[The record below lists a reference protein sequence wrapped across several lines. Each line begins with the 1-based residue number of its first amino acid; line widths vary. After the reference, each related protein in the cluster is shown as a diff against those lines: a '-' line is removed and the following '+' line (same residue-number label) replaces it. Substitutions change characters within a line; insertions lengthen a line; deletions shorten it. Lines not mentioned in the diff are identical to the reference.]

1 MGGTLL
7 PLTCWYGCLEGLA
20 LGSLTLGQRLIK
32 SNNLPGWTNIE
43 WGCWY
48 PASSFNRPLHTF
60 LTQYQRISAQDQ
72 FKIRLFEPLRIVKRS
87 LSSFCFLRSDQS
99 CRFCYRLQGPGPKG
113 TPWVS
118 IYFCPAGEALRVCKS
133 VCAVGEKKVR
143 KRNSIYS
150 MRVTTIPRPVGK
162 ETQVALSDNTVYLS
176 ESDVSEMTVVK
187 TASCFNYLQVI
198 TSREIADFY
207 QNLTTPIEYW
217 S

>member
-1 MGGTLL
+1 MGSTLRL
-7 PLTCWYGCLEGLA
+7 GRALFLLTHWYRCLEVSA

-32 SNNLPGWTNIE
+32 SNNLLGWSNTD

-99 CRFCYRLQGPGPKG
+99 CRLRYRLLGPGLKG
-113 TPWVS
+113 TPGVY
-118 IYFCPAGEALRVCKS
+118 IYFCPARERLCVWES
-133 VCAVGEKKVR
+133 VCTVCVCVLGR

-150 MRVTTIPRPVGK
+150 LWVTTIPKPIGRETPVS
-162 ETQVALSDNTVYLS
+162 LSKNIEHLEFIIFCQ
-176 ESDVSEMTVVK
+176 ESDVFQKWLV
-187 TASCFNYLQVI
+187 
-198 TSREIADFY
+198 
-207 QNLTTPIEYW
+207 
-217 S
+217 